1 MTESISVRLPTEN
14 TEIISLECTSTSTL
28 TKFLSENYPSTDFY
42 YTQNDLLISSLD
54 DQLSIRDATITVCP
68 KGRGGKGG
76 FGANLKRSGKLAGR
90 NTTNF
95 DACRDLQ
102 GRRLGDL
109 RRAQLLAD
117 EKEKESQ
124 SENKKKDSKEK
135 RREEELREIVEAEVE
150 EMLMK
155 EKKTKGNAKKEDE
168 KKESDGVGA
177 IRAAV
182 NAAKRLRETGTKV
195 KDEDSKKKKKK
206 ASLWNSS
213 DTSDSE

>member
-1 MTESISVRLPTEN
+1 MIESISVRLPTEN
-14 TEIISLECTSTSTL
+14 TEIISLESTSTVTL
-28 TKFLSENYPSTDFY
+28 TKFLSENYPLNDFY
-42 YTQNDLLISSLD
+42 YTQNDLLISSLE
-54 DQLSIRDATITVCP
+54 QLSSRDATITVCP

-124 SENKKKDSKEK
+124 SEKEDSKEK
-135 RREEELREIVEAEVE
+135 REEELREIVEGEIE
-150 EMLMK
+150 EMLLK
-155 EKKTKGNAKKEDE
+155 EKKKTKTKGKVLSEDY
-168 KKESDGVGA
+168 KNDSDGVGA
-177 IRAAV
+177 IKAAV
-182 NAAKRLRETGTKV
+182 NAAKRLREKDTKV
-195 KDEDSKKKKKK
+195 KEEDSKKKKKK